1 MNKKIKFNILIVI
14 MLVLMIP
21 TIVFATE
28 TNGGQTDENQN
39 ATETPETSNNNQN
52 TSGTDESEQNTST
65 KVIEVTSI
73 SLTKEKLTLVEGED
87 EKLTVSFDPVDATD
101 KTITWTTNDK
111 DVATVSDKGVVTALK
126 EGTAVIKATSK
137 SGSKEATCV
146 VTVNKKVDEKKSSDY
161 SLKSL
166 TITNGTLDKE
176 FDPTIYEYNVTV
188 DKNVSE
194 LNFDW
199 KFNNNKTKYL
209 ISNNNSIR
217 TGQIVKFLPIAEDGT
232 KGKEYKFII
241 KKEEANL
248 NLKSLTI
255 KGYSLNETFNPE
267 KLEYTAEIPFEAVD
281 VTVQTAAEDDGAKI
295 KINGATDLIV
305 GKNIVVVTVTDTSG
319 NEREYKIT
327 VTRLAEDEREVTG
340 NSSKY
345 TSSTS
350 DNITSSSVAA
360 DDTGTRSN
368 HLLRYIFVT
377 LGCII
382 LFAIG
387 AIGIYFYI
395 ITSTKTKKRN
405 NKNKNTPFELEEEE
419 ESSLVEISEDNKESN
434 EKITEDVSSD
444 LEKTVEFYDKDLNE
458 IKKKNDAEIRKDIEE
473 LLDD

>member
-1 MNKKIKFNILIVI
+1 MKMNRKLKFNILIVI
-14 MLVLMIP
+14 MLLVMIP
-21 TIVFATE
+21 TIAFATE
-28 TNGGQTDENQN
+28 NNNVQTSGNQN
-39 ATETPETSNNNQN
+39 TPAISNNNQDP
-52 TSGTDESEQNTST
+52 SGTGNSNQNPPATT
-65 KVIEVTSI
+65 IEVTSI

-87 EKLTVSFDPVDATD
+87 EKLIVNFDPVDATD

-111 DVATVSDKGVVTALK
+111 TVATVSDKGVVTALK

-146 VTVNKKVDEKKSSDY
+146 VTVNKKVEEKKSSDY

-176 FDPTIYEYNVTV
+176 FDPTVYEYNVTV
-188 DKNVSE
+188 DKTVAE

-199 KFNNNKTKYL
+199 KFNNDKAKYL

-217 TGQIVKFLPIAEDGT
+217 TGQIVKFLPIAEDGK

-255 KGYSLNETFNPE
+255 KGYSLNETFSPE

-281 VTVQTAAEDDGAKI
+281 VTVQTATEDGNASVKV
-295 KINGATDLIV
+295 KGATSLIV
-305 GKNIVVVTVTDTSG
+305 GKNTVVVTVTDTSG

-327 VTRLAEDEREVTG
+327 VTRLAEDEREITG

-350 DNITSSSVAA
+350 DNITSSTVDS
-360 DDTGTRSN
+360 DDIGTRSN

-377 LGCII
+377 MGCIT

-387 AIGIYFYI
+387 AIGVYFYI
-395 ITSTKTKKRN
+395 ITSTKSK
-405 NKNKNTPFELEEEE
+405 KNKTKTDLENEM
-419 ESSLVEISEDNKESN
+419 ESSLIETTSDNKESN
-434 EKITEDVSSD
+434 EEIDDNVSD
-444 LEKTVEFYDKDLNE
+444 NLEKTVEFYDKDLNE
-458 IKKKNDAEIRKDIEE
+458 IKNKNNDEIRKDIEE